1 MAGNNIHVDLVNNNN
16 ISKLINWRLNPVLE
30 TEKVALSL
38 LLGVDNTGLA
48 IFNSDL
54 NYIEYW
60 NGSVFLPFLPNR
72 ITQTAVNLTL
82 AYNTHRIV
90 ECIASNLQITLPTAV
105 GKAGIDFVVKQSNFT
120 NTTILTTSSQTID
133 DSLSITLNNP
143 YESRTF
149 VSNNLN
155 WIIV

>member
-1 MAGNNIHVDLVNNNN
+1 MEKNKYINLNGNNQ
-16 ISKLINWRLNPVLE
+16 SLINWRINPLNTLE
-30 TEKVALSL
+30 KDALAL
-38 LLGVDNTGLA
+38 LLGVNNTGLA
-48 IFNSDL
+48 VWDSDE
-54 NYIEYW
+54 NIQYYW

-133 DSLSITLNNP
+133 GSTSITLNNS
-143 YESRTF
+143 YESRTL
-149 VSNNLN
+149 VSNGIN